1 MKARFIY
8 ILAALTALTASS
20 FADEYD
26 QSFDSISM
34 YNSELQIDI
43 YGAYAFPGDGGSS
56 IFSDDTPGA
65 GAALNLYLTRNLGI
79 GLEGMLFDTD
89 GDTMGS
95 AALNLYLRAPLG
107 DSGFA
112 IYGYGGAG
120 LVVNANNLDEEDFE
134 DARDRANDEVRSGE
148 EDDVLFEAHLG
159 IGAEYRFNQHLGI
172 FSDIRH
178 TFVDREDSDYTS
190 ARAGLR
196 IAF

>member
-1 MKARFIY
+1 MKPRLIS
-8 ILAALTALTASS
+8 ILTALTALTATSY
-20 FADEYD
+20 AAEYG

-34 YNSELQIDI
+34 YSSELQLDI
-43 YGAYAFPGDGGSS
+43 YGAYAFAGNDGGS
-56 IFSDDTPGA
+56 IFGEDTPGA
-65 GAALNLYLTRNLGI
+65 GAALNLYITRNIGI

-95 AALNLYLRAPLG
+95 AALNLFLRAPLG

-112 IYGYGGAG
+112 IYGFGGAG

-148 EDDVLFEAHLG
+148 DDDVLFEAHLG
-159 IGAEYRFNQHLGI
+159 IGAEYRFNPHLGI

-178 TFVDREDSDYTS
+178 TFVDRENSDYTS